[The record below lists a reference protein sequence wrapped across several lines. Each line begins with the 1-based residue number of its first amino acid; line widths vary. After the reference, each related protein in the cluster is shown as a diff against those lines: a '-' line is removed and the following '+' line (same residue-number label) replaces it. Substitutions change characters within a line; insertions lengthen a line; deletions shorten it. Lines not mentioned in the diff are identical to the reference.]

1 MSEIPIEGPEVPLD
15 QVQAL
20 SALEKALGEALSQVP
35 REEVLS
41 RVIAMFP
48 STPVEI
54 DRDQLS
60 RFHGRV
66 QKVSVS
72 MPEDLATAIREHT
85 GPGGFSRFVAEAAER
100 QLKSEQFRELLDEL
114 DAEGGPIP
122 PELDEQVMR
131 EWLAFYEED

>member
-1 MSEIPIEGPEVPLD
+1 MEGPGVPPD

-20 SALEKALGEALSQVP
+20 SALEKALREALSQIP
-35 REEVLS
+35 REQVLS

-48 STPVEI
+48 TAAVEI
-54 DRDQLS
+54 DQPS
-60 RFHGRV
+60 RFHDRV

-114 DAEGGPIP
+114 EAEGGPIP
-122 PELDEQVMR
+122 PELDEQAMR
-131 EWLAFYEED
+131 EWLAFYEE

>member
-1 MSEIPIEGPEVPLD
+1 MSEIPMEGPEVPLD

-48 STPVEI
+48 ITPVEI
-54 DRDQLS
+54 DSDQLS

-72 MPEDLATAIREHT
+72 MPEDLATSVRERT
-85 GPGGFSRFVAEAAER
+85 GPGGFSRYVTEAVERRFRHDLLGDLLTELDTEFGPVPPELLEWAER
-100 QLKSEQFRELLDEL
+100 QWPDNN
-114 DAEGGPIP
+114 
-122 PELDEQVMR
+122 
-131 EWLAFYEED
+131 EE